1 MSAQNEMTEEL
12 NCSEGARM
20 LIERMQSHPAD
31 FKYEGRFS
39 RIVDQILGK
48 VPVGFSELSDRDKDA
63 LTAAFQK
70 YIMEPNLT
78 EYVVDE
84 IFNGDKRRA
93 EAMQQDISNMYSKS
107 LAASMMGTKNQIT
120 ANMLAGSGFTDPR
133 MALQGG
139 VHTPAQGRVLWTE
152 QEKPSAGRDWFEHE
166 KRILRDMTNRT
177 LAKLKRN
184 KLK

>member
-1 MSAQNEMTEEL
+1 MDMDKEL

-20 LIERMQSHPAD
+20 LIERMQTHPKD

-63 LTAAFQK
+63 LTAAFEK
-70 YIMEPNLT
+70 YILEPGLT

-84 IFNGDKRRA
+84 IFNGDKRREEEKQNA
-93 EAMQQDISNMYSKS
+93 LKGYTAN
-107 LAASMMGTKNQIT
+107 LAASMAATKNAVSSSVIT
-120 ANMLAGSGFTDPR
+120 SGWSDPR

-139 VHTPAQGRVLWTE
+139 LVNPAQGRQLWKYE
-152 QEKPSAGRDWFEHE
+152 AEEKAGRDWFEYE
-166 KRILRDMTNRT
+166 KRILSDLKNKT
-177 LAKLKRN
+177 LAKLRRDKS
-184 KLK
+184 K

>member
-1 MSAQNEMTEEL
+1 MSAQNEEL

-20 LIERMQSHPAD
+20 LIERMQSHPKD

-70 YIMEPNLT
+70 HIMEPNLT

-84 IFNGDKRRA
+84 IFNGDKRRK
-93 EAMQQDISNMYSKS
+93 EEQEQQQRDVQARYAHAQNQLASGS
-107 LAASMMGTKNQIT
+107 L
-120 ANMLAGSGFTDPR
+120 SGWTDPR
-133 MALQGG
+133 MILQSGIANA
-139 VHTPAQGRVLWTE
+139 AQGRQLWMLE
-152 QEKPSAGRDWFEHE
+152 QEE
-166 KRILRDMTNRT
+166 K
-177 LAKLKRN
+177 KLKLSIMDKIRR
-184 KLK
+184 KLKGEPK

>member
-1 MSAQNEMTEEL
+1 MSTQSDMSEEL

-20 LIERMQSHPAD
+20 LIERMQSHPKD

-84 IFNGDKRRA
+84 IFNGDKRRK
-93 EAMQQDISNMYSKS
+93 EEQEQQQRDVQARYVHAQSQ
-107 LAASMMGTKNQIT
+107 LAPGMLGTW
-120 ANMLAGSGFTDPR
+120 SDPR

-139 VHTPAQGRVLWTE
+139 ALISNPAQGRQLWMLE
-152 QEKPSAGRDWFEHE
+152 QEEQKLQLSIMDKIR
-166 KRILRDMTNRT
+166 R
-177 LAKLKRN
+177 KLKGEPR
-184 KLK
+184 